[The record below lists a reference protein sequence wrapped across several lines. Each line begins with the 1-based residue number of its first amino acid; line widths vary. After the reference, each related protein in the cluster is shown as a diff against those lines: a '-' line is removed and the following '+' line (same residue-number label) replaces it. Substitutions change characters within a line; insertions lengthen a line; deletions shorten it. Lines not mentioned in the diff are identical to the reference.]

1 MLEMNIWQYF
11 RPEVQCNYLVPDQS
25 GAGAERHSQVDNI
38 YQELL
43 TENYLLWFPEGSG
56 RIIVKIY
63 NNKLVTSTL
72 HPGLTPLHPDIEL
85 YYVATVC
92 SLVLV
97 LDKPLDQWAI
107 NPSDLQRAATD

>member
-1 MLEMNIWQYF
+1 MNIWQYF

-72 HPGLTPLHPDIEL
+72 HPAVQQFELTPLHPDIE
-85 YYVATVC
+85 YRA
-92 SLVLV
+92 VLCGHC
-97 LDKPLDQWAI
+97 L
-107 NPSDLQRAATD
+107 

>member
-38 YQELL
+38 YQELS

-72 HPGLTPLHPDIEL
+72 HPAVQQFELTPLQPDIE
-85 YYVATVC
+85 YSV
-92 SLVLV
+92 VLCGHC
-97 LDKPLDQWAI
+97 L
-107 NPSDLQRAATD
+107 

>member
-1 MLEMNIWQYF
+1 M
-11 RPEVQCNYLVPDQS
+11 QCNYLVPDQS
-25 GAGAERHSQVDNI
+25 GARAERHSQVDNI

-72 HPGLTPLHPDIEL
+72 HQE
-85 YYVATVC
+85 VKQTVW
-92 SLVLV
+92 SLVPV

-107 NPSDLQRAATD
+107 NPADLQRAATD

>member
-1 MLEMNIWQYF
+1 MQY
-11 RPEVQCNYLVPDQS
+11 NYLVPDQS
-25 GAGAERHSQVDNI
+25 GARAEAERHSQVDNI

-72 HPGLTPLHPDIEL
+72 HQEVKQI
-85 YYVATVC
+85 
-92 SLVLV
+92 
-97 LDKPLDQWAI
+97 
-107 NPSDLQRAATD
+107 